1 MRALKG
7 LYIMNELYMIDY
19 FIKRLIQAAG
29 YLIPDTGHRIP
40 DTGYLTPD
48 TGYLIPETLSIW

>member
-1 MRALKG
+1 MKG